1 MWKIQTVLYGY
12 IKTDDIYKSILGDVK
27 TRVDTSNHELERP
40 LTKGKSDK
48 ISDKK
53 NEVNIFLKKITKNL

>member
-53 NEVNIFLKKITKNL
+53 KWS